1 MFARVNSVHTTADKL
16 AGLVT
21 FCEEELPAFRAATG
35 FEGFYLLAD
44 RRSGKVVT
52 ISLWGSDDALRQL
65 EARAAQVRRDASSDV
80 GIDSPPED
88 IYEVLL
94 HA

>member
-1 MFARVNSVHTTADKL
+1 MFARVNSVETTPDKL
-16 AGLVT
+16 AGLVK
-21 FCEEELPAFRAATG
+21 FCEEGLPAFREASG

-44 RRSGKVVT
+44 RESGKVVT
-52 ISLWGSDDALRQL
+52 ISLWGSADDLRQL
-65 EARAAQVRRDASSDV
+65 EARAARARKEASADV

-88 IYEVLL
+88 IYEVIL